1 MKAFLGEKQ
10 PELQNFLNFFKITS
24 REGEKEGKKES
35 EGRKE
40 RENKDARK
48 QDKEK
53 KKRPLKQTHGSLR
66 YRNYWVY
73 NFK

>member
-10 PELQNFLNFFKITS
+10 PELHNFFNFFKITS

-53 KKRPLKQTHGSLR
+53 KEEAIKTNPWES
-66 YRNYWVY
+66 
-73 NFK
+73 